1 MNLYFYSDESGVFD
15 ILHNDFFV
23 FGGLI
28 FLGTEEKE
36 KWSRKYAAAEKTLR
50 KSKGVASGY
59 ELKATKIT
67 NAEKLKLYRALN
79 QCYKFGVVVHQK
91 FILERIFA
99 SKKDKQRYLDFAYK
113 IGVKRALQELLNQ
126 QIIQQQEIERI
137 YFYVDEHTTA
147 TNGRYELKEG
157 LEQELKNGTFNYNY
171 QHFFEPLFPDL
182 IDLQL
187 EFCNSESKL
196 LVRAADIVANRIYYL
211 VQNDPEKLE
220 QLERMSVT
228 HLPFRLTNSE

>member
-1 MNLYFYSDESGVFD
+1 M
-15 ILHNDFFV
+15 
-23 FGGLI
+23 
-28 FLGTEEKE
+28 
-36 KWSRKYAAAEKTLR
+36 
-50 KSKGVASGY
+50 
-59 ELKATKIT
+59 
-67 NAEKLKLYRALN
+67 
-79 QCYKFGVVVHQK
+79 
-91 FILERIFA
+91 
-99 SKKDKQRYLDFAYK
+99 
-113 IGVKRALQELLNQ
+113 
-126 QIIQQQEIERI
+126 
-137 YFYVDEHTTA
+137 
-147 TNGRYELKEG
+147 KEG